1 MNNLICVDAWG
12 KAIAHREDMIVV
24 SSYNND
30 ANNHKSLGV
39 DQEQAFEAH
48 ASTYNAGLS
57 SVMPQH

>member
-1 MNNLICVDAWG
+1 
-12 KAIAHREDMIVV
+12 MIVV

-39 DQEQAFEAH
+39 DQEQAFEAY

>member
-1 MNNLICVDAWG
+1 
-12 KAIAHREDMIVV
+12 MIVV
-24 SSYNND
+24 SSYNSD